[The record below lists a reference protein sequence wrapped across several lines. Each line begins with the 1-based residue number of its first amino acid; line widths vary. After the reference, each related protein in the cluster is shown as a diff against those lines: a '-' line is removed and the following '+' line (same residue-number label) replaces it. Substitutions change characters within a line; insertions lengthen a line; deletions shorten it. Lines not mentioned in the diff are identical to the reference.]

1 MFNIPFKLTYK
12 GKVIP
17 GFIIKVN
24 TDANIDINNTKI
36 NSIKED
42 IIPAIEDISQSLLEE
57 INDN

>member
-12 GKVIP
+12 GKSLP

-42 IIPAIEDISQSLLEE
+42 IIPVIEDISQSLLEE